1 MYTHAGCNTYA
12 GGKHTDPQVENW
24 IILPQ
29 AADRGAEAVGAFKPD
44 STVVH
49 DESHPT

>member
-1 MYTHAGCNTYA
+1 MQGVTHTQGVNT
-12 GGKHTDPQVENW
+12 QVENW

-49 DESHPT
+49 DESHPKWNKT